1 MNTLKQT
8 ILEAISQRRIGGPIV
23 GSSLRLFAL
32 SAVKFKPQR
41 PQRTAKGYLR
51 WLLLLLFASGISEA
65 QVSVS
70 LPTVTGRP
78 NTTVT
83 APLSVGNLT
92 GLGVTAFQCVV
103 TFDTAVVRLSGV
115 DNTGTLS
122 ADFTTV
128 INPNYPG
135 ELRIASAGIT
145 PIVGSGTLVNLKF
158 DLNNV
163 GSSTIDFASFKFNE
177 GIPQATLTGGK
188 ITVNPNQKPVFISH
202 FPVDG
207 SGQVVSSGKPVTF
220 SVSAYDPQGWLL
232 TFTWKRDRQV
242 VKSGADTSYTTT
254 FTGPQGEPHLV
265 TCIAADSAGLQDS
278 TSWNFII
285 TAVKIDDGTI
295 PKEFSLSQNYP
306 NPFNPSTALRFDL
319 PREAR
324 VTMEIYNI
332 LGVRVRTL
340 LKGETLGAGNHV
352 MRWDGRDES
361 GQMVPSGVYL
371 YRIAAGDFHAWRKMT
386 LLK

>member
-1 MNTLKQT
+1 VETLKRT
-8 ILEAISQRRIGGPIV
+8 ILEAISYRRIGGPIV

-78 NTTVT
+78 NTSMTL
-83 APLSVGNLT
+83 PLSVGSLT
-92 GLGVTAFQCVV
+92 GLGVTAFQCTV
-103 TFDTAVVRLSGV
+103 TFDTAIVRLASV
-115 DNTGTLS
+115 DNFGTLS
-122 ADFTTV
+122 ADFTMV

-135 ELRIASAGIT
+135 EVRIASAGIT
-145 PIVGSGTLVNLKF
+145 PIVGSGTLVKLKF
-158 DLNNV
+158 DLKNA
-163 GSSTIDFASFKFNE
+163 GSSAIGFTSFKFME
-177 GIPQATLTGGK
+177 GIPQVILTGGK

-207 SGQVVSSGKPVTF
+207 PQVVSSGKPLTF
-220 SVSAYDPQGWLL
+220 SVSAYDPQGWPL

-242 VKSGADTSYTTT
+242 VKSGSDTSYTTT
-254 FTGPQGEPHLV
+254 FTGPYGEPHLV
-265 TCIAADSAGLQDS
+265 TCVAADSAGLQDS

-285 TAVKIDDGTI
+285 TAVKIDDGGI

-306 NPFNPSTALRFDL
+306 NPFNPATNLEFRIAN
-319 PREAR
+319 REL
-324 VTMEIYNI
+324 VNLIVCDV
-332 LGVRVRTL
+332 LGREVATL
-340 LKGETLGAGNHV
+340 VNEMRPAGV
-352 MRWDGRDES
+352 YTVRWDAS
-361 GQMVPSGVYL
+361 SLPSGVYF
-371 YRIAAGDFHAWRKMT
+371 YRLRAGNFVETKKMV
-386 LLK
+386 LAK